1 MSNTLDNRK
10 AKLSPTHHPRMT
22 HRLAQVS
29 RCVSLLFSGPY
40 LYFTWCQHHH
50 FHCFPLE
57 QIPMTGIINDSAN
70 LTCFSGGPCQICRVH
85 PIDGPSSLAWTTFL
99 ATAFPSWALSDLLKA
114 VSRWTGSSTGKFSSG
129 FVFCRWVLELPWMP
143 GLASPLPKNLRFI
156 NLQLPIFMAQ
166 LQLKAEIAQIGW
178 LTLLLGNWL
187 MSQLLKLYYLF
198 TYILTSHTF

>member
-22 HRLAQVS
+22 HRLAQIS

-114 VSRWTGSSTGKFSSG
+114 VARVHQQVDREQHWKILF
-129 FVFCRWVLELPWMP
+129 WVCFLQMSP
-143 GLASPLPKNLRFI
+143 GAAMDARPSLSA
-156 NLQLPIFMAQ
+156 A
-166 LQLKAEIAQIGW
+166 
-178 LTLLLGNWL
+178 
-187 MSQLLKLYYLF
+187 
-198 TYILTSHTF
+198 